1 MSEAAD
7 RRADEAQAWA
17 KKAESDAREA
27 QKERDGARDA
37 LQAAKR
43 RGDQWQEKAE
53 ARQARLQELENRP
66 IQATAVDSDEVD
78 RMVTQRLEEELAKQM
93 PRQQEEQEQA
103 ARDAY
108 DAFILTARS
117 LDNLWRT
124 LKPQIARLAPD
135 QKNGAKNLL
144 LQKLMEVKEE
154 LIHACEDH
162 QP

>member
-154 LIHACEDH
+154 LIHACENH

>member
-1 MSEAAD
+1 MGE
-7 RRADEAQAWA
+7 
-17 KKAESDAREA
+17 
-27 QKERDGARDA
+27 
-37 LQAAKR
+37 KR
-43 RGDQWQEKAE
+43 RNPTPERPKKSATAPGMPC
-53 ARQARLQELENRP
+53 RLPSGGGISGRKKRKHGRPGSRSWRTGP